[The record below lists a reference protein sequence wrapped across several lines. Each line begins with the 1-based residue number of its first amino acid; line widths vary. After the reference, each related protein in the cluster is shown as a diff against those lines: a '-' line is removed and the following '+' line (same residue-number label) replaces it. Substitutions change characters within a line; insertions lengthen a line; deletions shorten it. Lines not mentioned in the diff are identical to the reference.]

1 VSSTAP
7 DADALNRRF
16 RITHPFH
23 PWSGREFEF
32 ITYLH
37 TWGENRVYFHNG
49 GDHLVSVPAAWTDV
63 VPEDPVVQLGAGR
76 SPCRIQDLAE
86 LAALVERLRGERNL
100 AGPVKEIT
108 S

>member
-1 VSSTAP
+1 
-7 DADALNRRF
+7 
-16 RITHPFH
+16 
-23 PWSGREFEF
+23 
-32 ITYLH
+32 
-37 TWGENRVYFHNG
+37 
-49 GDHLVSVPAAWTDV
+49 
-63 VPEDPVVQLGAGR
+63 VQLGAGR